1 MKQLVCIT
9 GAAGGLGR
17 AFALACA
24 SRGWDVFLTDREKA
38 GVETLAAALRGA
50 YGTEVYEYACDLTE
64 EAGREELF
72 AVMRRA
78 GLRFTM
84 LINAAGTDAEGAF
97 LRQDAHSLLDV
108 VRLNVESAL
117 GMMRG
122 VLELRDFAGRF
133 TVVNVCSMAAFYQMP
148 YKAVYAASKR
158 FLLDFSMAMRSELA
172 PAGVG
177 VCALC
182 PAGMPTNRDTRASID
197 ALGAIGRLTTKNTG
211 YVAAKTIE
219 AALRGRAVYVPGAL
233 NRLVCAAAAVL
244 PKRVVR
250 GVIGRFWSGMMRNAN
265 TIRTAL
271 R

>member
-1 MKQLVCIT
+1 M
-9 GAAGGLGR
+9 
-17 AFALACA
+17 
-24 SRGWDVFLTDREKA
+24 TDREQA
-38 GVETLAAALRGA
+38 GVKSLADALRAGYDA
-50 YGTEVYEYACDLTE
+50 AVYEYACDLTD
-64 EAGREELF
+64 EAAREAMF
-72 AVMRRA
+72 AWMRRE

-84 LINAAGTDAEGAF
+84 LINAAGADKEGEF
-97 LRQDAHSLLDV
+97 LRQEIRSLLDV

-122 VLELRDFAGRF
+122 ILELRDFAGRF
-133 TVVNVCSMAAFYQMP
+133 TVINVCSMAAFYQMP

-172 PAGVG
+172 PLGVG

-182 PAGMPTNRDTRASID
+182 PAGMPTNRETRASIN

-211 YVAAKTIE
+211 YVATKTIE
-219 AALRGRAVYVPGAL
+219 QALRGRAVYVPGTL

-250 GVIGRFWSGMMRNAN
+250 GVIGKFWSGMMRNAG